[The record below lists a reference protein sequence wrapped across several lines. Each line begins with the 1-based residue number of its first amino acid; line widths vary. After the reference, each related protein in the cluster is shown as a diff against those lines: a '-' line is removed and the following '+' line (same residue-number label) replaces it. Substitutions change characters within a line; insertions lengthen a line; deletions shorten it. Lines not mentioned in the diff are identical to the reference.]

1 VCRLLNMN
9 LLFRIYIHDFRTT
22 IVIIIHFY
30 YYPRES
36 EGIYFHCVGLS
47 VCLSAATITKKSV
60 DGFVLN
66 FMGRFLG
73 ERKTKFVFPYDR

>member
-30 YYPRES
+30 YYPVKAREY
-36 EGIYFHCVGLS
+36 IFTVVGLS